1 MLVKVSAPSQSDPI
15 CNGGTSIAAAAS
27 YMFERGTNRPVFAE
41 IMLCK
46 FDATQL
52 WNDLQFASHELIHAL
67 VRLYPVEAT
76 LVVSFLCCHLR
87 FNNKCPSLQSLVH
100 LPKAP
105 TRPHFC
111 LHALCAGALL
121 AAKPQTNTSHLSRH
135 WQVCSMR

>member
-67 VRLYPVEAT
+67 VRLYPVEST

-87 FNNKCPSLQSLVH
+87 LNNKCPSPQSLVH
-100 LPKAP
+100 LLPRDHTSAFTCFVPGPFWLRSLK
-105 TRPHFC
+105 
-111 LHALCAGALL
+111 
-121 AAKPQTNTSHLSRH
+121 QTHPI
-135 WQVCSMR
+135 